1 MSDLRPFPNTPR
13 AIIDYNFIS
22 TMFGEQVFI
31 CVPKSAYQIARDFL
45 VASGFYVGSYY
56 TSVDDSGYYTPTV
69 EQFNNIDSAI
79 SDFLAAEVYDMGCFE
94 DLVLS
99 INCLCEAIYN
109 TSCSGGSGG
118 SGLYPQVASEFVDNG
133 VDFPSG
139 YTDRAAYDTGKCDL
153 AQWLIDNWALQFNK
167 LQEINVA
174 AAGAGALAG
183 ILQVVVFLPIPGAIL
198 FQIAVTILGLAAGGI
213 AAFTNALNE
222 LEARISAMDI

>member
-1 MSDLRPFPNTPR
+1 LSDLRPFPNTPR

-109 TSCSGGSGG
+109 
-118 SGLYPQVASEFVDNG
+118 
-133 VDFPSG
+133 
-139 YTDRAAYDTGKCDL
+139 
-153 AQWLIDNWALQFNK
+153 K
-167 LQEINVA
+167 L
-174 AAGAGALAG
+174 
-183 ILQVVVFLPIPGAIL
+183 
-198 FQIAVTILGLAAGGI
+198 
-213 AAFTNALNE
+213 
-222 LEARISAMDI
+222 